1 MKHLLFIAS
10 SISDIAQQNI
20 QHLQGSSIQERYTT
34 SHVNESQSN

>member
-20 QHLQGSSIQERYTT
+20 QNPQRRLIHERYTT